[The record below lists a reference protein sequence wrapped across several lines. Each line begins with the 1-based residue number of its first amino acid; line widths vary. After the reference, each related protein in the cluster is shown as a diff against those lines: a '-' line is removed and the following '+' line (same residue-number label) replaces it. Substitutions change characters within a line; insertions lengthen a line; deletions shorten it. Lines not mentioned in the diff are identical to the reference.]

1 MLIPLW
7 PFILA
12 VVALFW
18 PLSAFIA
25 GLLEI
30 LFFIGVI

>member
-1 MLIPLW
+1 MFIPLW

-12 VVALFW
+12 GLALFA